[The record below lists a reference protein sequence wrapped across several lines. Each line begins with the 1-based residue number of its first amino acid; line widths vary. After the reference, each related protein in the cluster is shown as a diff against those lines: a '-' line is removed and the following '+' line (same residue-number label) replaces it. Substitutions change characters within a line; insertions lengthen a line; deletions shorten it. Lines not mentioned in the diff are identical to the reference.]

1 MARRKTS
8 ETYHVIFTVF
18 TENGKITHGLAQ
30 VFEGS
35 LKTAVAYCRNI
46 DEQYSDS
53 TQYALAVSKIARSC
67 RKREDAYNGMKN
79 FADEITK
86 KGV

>member
-53 TQYALAVSKIARSC
+53 AKYALAVSTIVRSY
-67 RKREDAYNGMKN
+67 REREDAHTGMKN